1 MDFQGMNQTS
11 TRTPTYAVT
20 EGTRP
25 ADELVQLAGRLAELQ
40 ARRDVLSQEL
50 AEMEKVSIELGMRM
64 RKLFQSERQDDAR
77 LDLIFQAVLA
87 MQEDAPRLD
96 TRR

>member
-1 MDFQGMNQTS
+1 MEFPSMNQTT
-11 TRTPTYAVT
+11 TRTPVYAVA
-20 EGTRP
+20 ESTRP
-25 ADELVQLAGRLAELQ
+25 ADELVQLAGQLADLQ
-40 ARRDVLSQEL
+40 ARRELLSQDL

-64 RKLFQSERQDDAR
+64 RKLFQSERQGDAR
-77 LDLIFQAVLA
+77 LDLILQAVLA